1 MQIELLDTFLDL
13 AETRSF
19 HRTAERLGVTQS
31 TVSARLQSLEQ
42 ALGSR
47 LFTRSRAGT
56 ELTTEGARFE
66 AHARTLRHEWNE
78 AKLRIQVPN
87 QGAHLVRIGI
97 QNDLAT
103 QFIGK
108 WVSGFR
114 RAFRDTTFYIE
125 PDYSNQM
132 CADLL
137 TGSLDFA
144 VMFAP
149 KPHPDLYFD
158 TLGDV
163 PYRMISSETDQLA
176 EVNPATFIFAHFS
189 PAFEHLHRQMTPQFA
204 GAQVSVGQSASVV
217 NLLQTMGGA
226 GYVLE
231 AAAAPLIESGQF
243 REVFDAPHLNQPV
256 YAAVHLRH
264 RVNPLHRRLRRI
276 VYKRLIK
283 GEGDGSTPLSE
294 LDTPEHAQDAPE

>member
-19 HRTAERLGVTQS
+19 HRTAERLAVTQS
-31 TVSARLQSLEQ
+31 TVSARLQVLEQ

-78 AKLRIQVPN
+78 AKLRIQVPH

-103 QFIGK
+103 QFIGE
-108 WVSGFR
+108 WVAGFR

-137 TGSLDFA
+137 TGVLDFA

-149 KPHPDLYFD
+149 KPHPDLHFD
-158 TLGDV
+158 NLGDV
-163 PYRMISSETDQLA
+163 AYRMISSDTDELA
-176 EVNPATFIFAHFS
+176 AVNPSTFIFAHFS

-204 GAQVSVGQSASVV
+204 AAPVSVGQSASVV

-226 GYVLE
+226 GYVLDK
-231 AAAAPLIESGQF
+231 AAASLIDSGHF
-243 REVFDAPHLNQPV
+243 MAVADAPVLHQPV
-256 YAAVHLRH
+256 YAAMHLRH

-276 VYKRLIK
+276 VFTRLIK
-283 GEGDGSTPLSE
+283 VESGAIKPSSE
-294 LDTPEHAQDAPE
+294 PDTPEHGQDEQA